1 MKPENKMDFE
11 FKLKKNLDF
20 PIMLPNYELS
30 VTNFGPFYEA
40 LVIYKKAFLRVFK
53 FLSVN
58 NRINVPPCNM
68 KDGGILLCFVNKI
81 PFEYG
86 RIVLK
91 TLAVTNFDSAEEMI
105 VRFYEAVE
113 GDRKVSRQARPLQL
127 KLFSSKSEVSKGRS
141 FHGPDKAGSSN
152 VVRLNVMSED
162 NHDVDSETDKITEN
176 MAINNSE
183 SEDEQAALSETKTIR
198 SER

>member
-40 LVIYKKAFLRVFK
+40 LVIYKKAFLRVFN
-53 FLSVN
+53 FLSVD

-113 GDRKVSRQARPLQL
+113 GDRKVSRQARSLQL
-127 KLFSSKSEVSKGRS
+127 KLFSSKSEVSKGIS
-141 FHGPDKAGSSN
+141 FH
-152 VVRLNVMSED
+152 
-162 NHDVDSETDKITEN
+162 
-176 MAINNSE
+176 
-183 SEDEQAALSETKTIR
+183 
-198 SER
+198 